1 MRSHNPGTL
10 GAALAF
16 AYAAI
21 ALTLAFH
28 PVARAEAADPVSARP
43 AISMAGQSFSSWQDY
58 YTSSYFIENGKR
70 CGKPE
75 SIVPRAVSPG
85 DCTFTFTNPSGD
97 YVPGDVYEIPV
108 VVHIL
113 EHSNGNGA
121 ISDALV
127 QSQIDILN
135 EDFRALSGTPGAGGY
150 DSGIQFVLADTDPG
164 GQPTTGITRT
174 VHDSWFNDSGNYWD
188 TLAWDTAK
196 YMNIYTNKAGGN
208 LGYVPNLPQSGLA
221 GANYDRVVLLWSAV
235 GRNAVG
241 GPPYNQGRTATHE
254 VGHYLGLEHT
264 FNGGCAA
271 SSQPAC
277 HSSGDLICDTN
288 SEANPRYGCPNN
300 PQSCGSV
307 DPFKNFMDY
316 TDDTCMDL
324 FSVEQSL
331 RMRCSLLNYRAD
343 LYAFA
348 GDAVCGDNIRANA
361 EDCDGTDDAACT
373 GLCEVDCSC
382 PTPVCGNDVVELGEQ
397 CDGTST
403 AACPTGTC
411 EPSCNC
417 PAPICGNDVTE
428 TGEQCDGADDGSC
441 PALCQGDCSCLI
453 VCNEG
458 DLEIINGKSD
468 AKRFIWKADLDNFS
482 GAYDGIDPRA
492 QFQFTVI
499 QGSDSVTVNLPAYGA
514 GWDRS
519 RPERGKYKWRG
530 LLGGI
535 KTVKAIDRTARK
547 GVWQIKLKGTEVPGA
562 DQIDVITQFA
572 DVELTMDGK
581 CGSGNY

>member
-1 MRSHNPGTL
+1 
-10 GAALAF
+10 
-16 AYAAI
+16 
-21 ALTLAFH
+21 
-28 PVARAEAADPVSARP
+28 
-43 AISMAGQSFSSWQDY
+43 
-58 YTSSYFIENGKR
+58 
-70 CGKPE
+70 
-75 SIVPRAVSPG
+75 
-85 DCTFTFTNPSGD
+85 
-97 YVPGDVYEIPV
+97 
-108 VVHIL
+108 
-113 EHSNGNGA
+113 
-121 ISDALV
+121 
-127 QSQIDILN
+127 
-135 EDFRALSGTPGAGGY
+135 
-150 DSGIQFVLADTDPG
+150 
-164 GQPTTGITRT
+164 
-174 VHDSWFNDSGNYWD
+174 
-188 TLAWDTAK
+188 
-196 YMNIYTNKAGGN
+196 
-208 LGYVPNLPQSGLA
+208 
-221 GANYDRVVLLWSAV
+221 
-235 GRNAVG
+235 
-241 GPPYNQGRTATHE
+241 
-254 VGHYLGLEHT
+254 
-264 FNGGCAA
+264 
-271 SSQPAC
+271 
-277 HSSGDLICDTN
+277 
-288 SEANPRYGCPNN
+288 
-300 PQSCGSV
+300 
-307 DPFKNFMDY
+307 
-316 TDDTCMDL
+316 
-324 FSVEQSL
+324 
-331 RMRCSLLNYRAD
+331 
-343 LYAFA
+343 
-348 GDAVCGDNIRANA
+348 
-361 EDCDGTDDAACT
+361 
-373 GLCEVDCSC
+373 
-382 PTPVCGNDVVELGEQ
+382 VVELGEQ